1 MILAI
6 DVGNTNIVIG
16 CMKDEK
22 PLFIERISTDS
33 SKTELEYMVMIHSL
47 LELYKITPEDIDGA
61 IISSVVPALITT
73 LSDAINKMFKT
84 NPIIVG
90 PGVKTGLNIV
100 IDNPA
105 STGADLIVDAVG
117 GYKHYGAPLIMI
129 DMGTATTMSVLDN
142 KANYIGGIIVAG
154 PKTTLN
160 ALVGKTAL
168 LPDISL
174 TAPKKVIGTNTTDA
188 MKSGLILGQAAM
200 LDGMIDR
207 MIEELGYEAKI
218 VATGGL
224 SGFIVPYCKH
234 EIIYDNDLML
244 KGLIEIYKKNTSK

>member
-6 DVGNTNIVIG
+6 DIGNTNIVIG
-16 CMKDEK
+16 CVENDTPM
-22 PLFIERISTDS
+22 FIERVSTDS
-33 SKTELEYMVMIHSL
+33 SKTELEYIVMFHAL
-47 LELYKITPEDIDGA
+47 LDLYKINPERINGA
-61 IISSVVPALITT
+61 IISSVVPALITV
-73 LSDAINKMFKT
+73 LSDAIHKMFNT

-117 GYKHYGAPLIMI
+117 GLKHYGAPLIMI
-129 DMGTATTMSVLDN
+129 DMGTATTITVLDN
-142 KANYIGGIIVAG
+142 KSNYIGGIIMTG
-154 PKTTLN
+154 PKTSLN
-160 ALVGKTAL
+160 ALVGKTAQ

-174 TAPKKVIGTNTTDA
+174 TPPKKVIGTNTIDA
-188 MKSGLILGQAAM
+188 MRSGLILGQAAS

-207 MIEELGYEAKI
+207 ILDELGYDAKI

-234 EIIYDNDLML
+234 DIIYDNDLML
-244 KGLIEIYKKNTSK
+244 KGLIEIYKKNTK